1 MKRKD
6 RKSVFQI
13 SYVVILL
20 LISVMV
26 FAWYSNNLKNELREL
41 VRDTLKEVSNQNVL
55 VVQKEL
61 EGDLNALTEIAERI
75 GALKDT
81 GEEEIMDTLKGV
93 IDRYSFKRMGFC
105 GLDGMA
111 RSEERRVGKE
121 CG

>member
-81 GEEEIMDTLKGV
+81 G
-93 IDRYSFKRMGFC
+93 
-105 GLDGMA
+105 
-111 RSEERRVGKE
+111 
-121 CG
+121 